1 MAVSLTSLIEQLFLK
16 EESHRL
22 SINQLYEE
30 IKDTF
35 PDKDETQMRHSIRR
49 SIQSLSTRG
58 FIVRTSP
65 ANYIMKEN

>member
-1 MAVSLTSLIEQLFLK
+1 VGISLTSLIEKLFLK

-22 SINQLYEE
+22 NINQLYEE

-35 PDKDETQMRHSIRR
+35 PDKDETKMRHSIRR

-58 FIVRTSP
+58 FIVRTGP
-65 ANYIMKEN
+65 AIYTLKEN

>member
-16 EESHRL
+16 EKSHQL

-30 IKDTF
+30 TKDTF
-35 PDKDETQMRHSIRR
+35 PDKDESKMRHSIRR
-49 SIQSLSTRG
+49 SIQSLSSRG

-65 ANYIMKEN
+65 ANYMMKEN

>member
-22 SINQLYEE
+22 SIDQLYEE

-65 ANYIMKEN
+65 ANYIVKEN

>member
-30 IKDTF
+30 TKDTF
-35 PDKDETQMRHSIRR
+35 PDKDETKMRHSIRR

-65 ANYIMKEN
+65 ANYIVKEN